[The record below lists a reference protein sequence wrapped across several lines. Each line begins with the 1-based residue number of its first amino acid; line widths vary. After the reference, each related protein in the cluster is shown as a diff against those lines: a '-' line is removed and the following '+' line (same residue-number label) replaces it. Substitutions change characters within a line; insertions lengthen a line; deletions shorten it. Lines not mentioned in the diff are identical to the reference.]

1 MLTIKNYKQ
10 LEGWAHNYKEF
21 MIGEIIETET
31 EYSFRVGYN
40 KIPYIIKIF
49 RNGTEYKEYE
59 MELRDG
65 INTTQYGRTWVM
77 KNSIAI
83 DKITNTF
90 EKRFINNRAVL
101 KLLAVLRHLLEE
113 IIIKTKLS

>member
-90 EKRFINNRAVL
+90 EKIITHHKPKAQGVNNPFY
-101 KLLAVLRHLLEE
+101 
-113 IIIKTKLS
+113 SNGPF

>member
-59 MELRDG
+59 MELSLDNDC
-65 INTTQYGRTWVM
+65 IHFLQKHFNDYGDVQ
-77 KNSIAI
+77 
-83 DKITNTF
+83 
-90 EKRFINNRAVL
+90 
-101 KLLAVLRHLLEE
+101 H
-113 IIIKTKLS
+113 

>member
-1 MLTIKNYKQ
+1 MSLTIKNYKK
-10 LEGWAHNYKEF
+10 LEGWAHDYKEL

-40 KIPYIIKIF
+40 KTPYIIKIF
-49 RNGTEYKEYE
+49 RQGTNTNEYE

-65 INTTQYGRTWVM
+65 MNTTQYGRTWVM

-83 DKITNTF
+83 DRITDIF
-90 EKRFINNRAVL
+90 EKLIVHHKPKAQGINNPFY
-101 KLLAVLRHLLEE
+101 
-113 IIIKTKLS
+113 SNGPF

>member
-1 MLTIKNYKQ
+1 MSLTIKNYKK
-10 LEGWAHNYKEF
+10 LEGWAHDYKEL

-40 KIPYIIKIF
+40 KTPYIIKIF
-49 RNGTEYKEYE
+49 RQGTNTNEYE

-65 INTTQYGRTWVM
+65 MNTTQYGRTWVM

-83 DKITNTF
+83 DRITNIF
-90 EKRFINNRAVL
+90 EKLIVHHKPKARGINNQFYNNGPF
-101 KLLAVLRHLLEE
+101 
-113 IIIKTKLS
+113 